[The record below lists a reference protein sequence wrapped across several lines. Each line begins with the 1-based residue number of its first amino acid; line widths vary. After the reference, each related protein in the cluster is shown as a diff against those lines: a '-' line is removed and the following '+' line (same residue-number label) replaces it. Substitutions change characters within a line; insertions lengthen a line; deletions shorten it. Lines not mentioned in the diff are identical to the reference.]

1 MRKKKKDWDRK
12 AQFRQFEKGD
22 KVYLRTSGLNTKLED
37 SWAVPYTVLK
47 RNSSLSYR
55 VHTGDRTIPSVHV
68 QLLKRYTPK
77 TNEQQVKQVTSV
89 LEPDTESDSMDTQY
103 AEVKVTGRVETDSRE
118 ADIDRW
124 ESDFADTLTG

>member
-1 MRKKKKDWDRK
+1 MAGNAKRVQYMQEMAVVNLTATSEKKKTDWDRK

-22 KVYLRTSGLNTKLED
+22 NVYLCKSGLNTKLED

-68 QLLKRYTPK
+68 QLLNGTQPRP
-77 TNEQQVKQVTSV
+77 TNNRSNELHLFWSPIQRVT
-89 LEPDTESDSMDTQY
+89 LWILNMW
-103 AEVKVTGRVETDSRE
+103 K
-118 ADIDRW
+118 
-124 ESDFADTLTG
+124 